1 MISIVKTTHFDLN
14 EHAYLGS
21 FCRQVFGTAGL
32 VNSTSGYPFMQYLFL
47 YPNNLKIP
55 ALTLL
60 HLKKVHFWVF
70 LQPFQSYYMYKELK
84 VLTWTKC

>member
-1 MISIVKTTHFDLN
+1 
-14 EHAYLGS
+14 
-21 FCRQVFGTAGL
+21 
-32 VNSTSGYPFMQYLFL
+32 MQYLFL

-84 VLTWTKC
+84 VLTWTKCKFNYPRTYKSSLVS